1 MKSRGI
7 PIKTASRCMVVFES
21 IVTKLQ
27 LVISICSVIYSPT
40 WLPVLINFAFL
51 ALAIFS
57 LASYAFCWRKRN
69 NLLVLPILIYE
80 TVTIFW
86 TMVWLYA
93 SITAVAT
100 GYLWSLEWIGGP
112 RSDRAT
118 VSYDMNDIRYVDP
131 NESSPETRNAIK
143 YGSIIIIA
151 SLVVFV
157 LKGLAWSIA
166 RRVFRELR
174 KENTR
179 AMEDDNDHKINSD
192 GTISNGLKNISTSNQ
207 STMELNPV
215 NMKSATLSM
224 ILKESYI

>member
-1 MKSRGI
+1 
-7 PIKTASRCMVVFES
+7 MVVFES

-112 RSDRAT
+112 RSDRAA
-118 VSYDMNDIRYVDP
+118 VSYDVNDIRYVDP
-131 NESSPETRNAIK
+131 NESSPETRNGRVQQHRHTMFGFSQCFICVDC
-143 YGSIIIIA
+143 IIFQQ
-151 SLVVFV
+151 S
-157 LKGLAWSIA
+157 
-166 RRVFRELR
+166 
-174 KENTR
+174 NTVP
-179 AMEDDNDHKINSD
+179 
-192 GTISNGLKNISTSNQ
+192 L
-207 STMELNPV
+207 L
-215 NMKSATLSM
+215 
-224 ILKESYI
+224 

>member
-1 MKSRGI
+1 M
-7 PIKTASRCMVVFES
+7 PVF
-21 IVTKLQ
+21 
-27 LVISICSVIYSPT
+27 
-40 WLPVLINFAFL
+40 INFAFL
-51 ALAIFS
+51 ALAVFS
-57 LASYAFCWRKRN
+57 LTSYAFSWRKRN
-69 NLLVLPILIYE
+69 SLLVLPILIYE

-112 RSDRAT
+112 RSNRAA
-118 VSYDMNDIRYVDP
+118 VSYDANDIRYVDP

-143 YGSIIIIA
+143 YGSIIIMV

-174 KENTR
+174 KENTK
-179 AMEDDNDHKINSD
+179 AMEDDNGIAVLFHFERRLIYRVQKTLLKMFYSIFLAIQNSTH
-192 GTISNGLKNISTSNQ
+192 G
-207 STMELNPV
+207 
-215 NMKSATLSM
+215 
-224 ILKESYI
+224 